1 MHRPNEVS
9 SLRLLAGSVLAVLTL
24 VACGSAGTPSAAP
37 SAPAAA
43 ITVDALAADAA
54 TLHGQTIRVK
64 GYLLATDA
72 GASMCS
78 LLLESYPPQCGGG
91 VAVTGVIPAD
101 VAAGLDKTTE
111 PGLAQAMWGWV
122 EVVGT
127 VDTSGGAPT
136 IALTEIRLAA
146 P

>member
-1 MHRPNEVS
+1 MRP
-9 SLRLLAGSVLAVLTL
+9 LAGIVLAVLT
-24 VACGSAGTPSAAP
+24 VIGCGSAGAPSAPATP

-43 ITVDALAADAA
+43 VTVDALAADAA
-54 TLHGQTIRVK
+54 TLDGQTIRVK

-91 VAVTGVIPAD
+91 VGVTGEIPGE

-127 VDTSGGAPT
+127 LDASGATPT
-136 IALTEIRLAA
+136 IAITEIRLVE

>member
-1 MHRPNEVS
+1 M
-9 SLRLLAGSVLAVLTL
+9 RLLAGLVLAALTSL
-24 VACGSAGTPSAAP
+24 ACGSANTPSPAP

-43 ITVDALAADAA
+43 ITVDALMADAA
-54 TLHGQTIRVK
+54 ALDGQLIRVQ
-64 GYLLATDA
+64 GYLLANDA

-91 VAVTGVIPAD
+91 VGVTGEIPAD

-111 PGLAQAMWGWV
+111 PGLARAMWGWV

-127 VDTSGGAPT
+127 LDASGGAPT
-136 IALTEIRLAA
+136 IDLSEIRLAV

>member
-1 MHRPNEVS
+1 MR
-9 SLRLLAGSVLAVLTL
+9 RLAGLVLAALTL
-24 VACGSAGTPSAAP
+24 LACGSASTPSPAP

-43 ITVDALAADAA
+43 IDVDTLVADAA
-54 TLHGQTIRVK
+54 TLDGQTVRVK

-91 VAVTGVIPAD
+91 VGVTGEIPGD
-101 VAAGLDKTTE
+101 VAAGLEKTTE

-127 VDTSGGAPT
+127 LDASGGAPT
-136 IALTEIRLAA
+136 IDLSEIRLAV

>member
-1 MHRPNEVS
+1 MRS
-9 SLRLLAGSVLAVLTL
+9 MALAVLAVLTL
-24 VACGSAGTPSAAP
+24 TACGSASTPSAAP
-37 SAPAAA
+37 SAPTAA

-54 TLHGQTIRVK
+54 SLDGQTVRVK

-91 VAVTGVIPAD
+91 VAVTGEIPGE

-127 VDTSGGAPT
+127 FDSSGGSPT

>member
-1 MHRPNEVS
+1 MR
-9 SLRLLAGSVLAVLTL
+9 LAGSVLAALIL
-24 VACGSAGTPSAAP
+24 VACGSATTPSAAP
-37 SAPAAA
+37 SAPATA
-43 ITVDALAADAA
+43 ITVDALVADAA
-54 TLHGQTIRVK
+54 TLDGQTVRVK

-72 GASMCS
+72 GATMCS

-91 VAVTGVIPAD
+91 IGLTGEIPAD
-101 VAAGLDKTTE
+101 VVAGLDRTTE
-111 PGLAQAMWGWV
+111 PDLAQAMWGWV

-127 VDTSGGAPT
+127 LDTSGGAPT

>member
-1 MHRPNEVS
+1 M
-9 SLRLLAGSVLAVLTL
+9 RLLAGSVLAVLTL
-24 VACGSAGTPSAAP
+24 IACASTASPSAAP
-37 SAPAAA
+37 SASVAPTAPATAL
-43 ITVDALAADAA
+43 TVDALLADAA
-54 TLHGQTIRVK
+54 RLDGQSIRVQ

-91 VAVTGVIPAD
+91 VRITGEIPGD
-101 VAAGLDKTTE
+101 VVAGLDKTTE

-127 VDTSGGAPT
+127 LGSVGGAPT
-136 IALTEIRLAA
+136 IAATEIRLAV

>member
-1 MHRPNEVS
+1 M
-9 SLRLLAGSVLAVLTL
+9 RLLAGPVLAALIL
-24 VACGSAGTPSAAP
+24 AACGSATTPSAAP

-43 ITVDALAADAA
+43 IDVDALVADAA
-54 TLHGQTIRVK
+54 TLDGRTVRVK

-72 GASMCS
+72 GATMCS

-91 VAVTGVIPAD
+91 VELTGEIPGD
-101 VAAGLDKTTE
+101 VVAGLDKTTE
-111 PGLAQAMWGWV
+111 PDLAQAMWGWV

-127 VDTSGGAPT
+127 LDASGGAPT
-136 IALTEIRLAA
+136 IDLSEIRLAV

>member
-1 MHRPNEVS
+1 M
-9 SLRLLAGSVLAVLTL
+9 RLLAGSVLVVLTL
-24 VACGSAGTPSAAP
+24 LACGPTSTSSAAASAPAAP

-43 ITVDALAADAA
+43 ITVDALVANAA
-54 TLHGQTIRVK
+54 TLDGQTVRVN

-72 GASMCS
+72 GANTCS

-91 VAVTGVIPAD
+91 VGVFGEIPAD

-111 PGLAQAMWGWV
+111 PGLAKAMWGWV
-122 EVVGT
+122 EVIGT
-127 VDTSGGAPT
+127 LETAGGAPT
-136 IALTEIRLAA
+136 IRIAAIRLVA

>member
-1 MHRPNEVS
+1 M
-9 SLRLLAGSVLAVLTL
+9 RLLAGLVLAALTL
-24 VACGSAGTPSAAP
+24 LACGSANTPSPAP

-43 ITVDALAADAA
+43 ITVDALMADAA
-54 TLHGQTIRVK
+54 ALDGQLIRVQ
-64 GYLLATDA
+64 GYLLANDA

-91 VAVTGVIPAD
+91 VGVTGEIPAD

-111 PGLAQAMWGWV
+111 PGLARAMWGWV

-127 VDTSGGAPT
+127 LDAFGGAPT
-136 IALTEIRLAA
+136 IDLSEIRLAV

>member
-1 MHRPNEVS
+1 M
-9 SLRLLAGSVLAVLTL
+9 RLLAGSVLAVLIL
-24 VACGSAGTPSAAP
+24 LACGSTSTPSAAP
-37 SAPAAA
+37 SASVAPSPPAAA
-43 ITVDALAADAA
+43 LSVDALVADAA
-54 TLHGQTIRVK
+54 TLDGRTVRVK

-91 VAVTGVIPAD
+91 VDVTGEIPGD
-101 VAAGLDKTTE
+101 VAAGLDRTTE

-127 VDTSGGAPT
+127 LDASGGAPT
-136 IALTEIRLAA
+136 IVLTAIRLAA

>member
-1 MHRPNEVS
+1 MR
-9 SLRLLAGSVLAVLTL
+9 L
-24 VACGSAGTPSAAP
+24 VAGLVIAMLTSLACGAASTPSPVP
-37 SAPAAA
+37 SAPADA
-43 ITVDALAADAA
+43 ITVDALMADAA
-54 TLHGQTIRVK
+54 TLDGQLIRVK

-91 VAVTGVIPAD
+91 VGVTGAIPGD

-111 PGLAQAMWGWV
+111 PGVAQAMWGWV
-122 EVVGT
+122 EVVGSL
-127 VDTSGGAPT
+127 DASGGAPT
-136 IALTEIRLAA
+136 IDLTEIRLAA

>member
-1 MHRPNEVS
+1 MTERPVS
-9 SLRLLAGSVLAVLTL
+9 SMRLLAGSVLAVVIL
-24 VACGSAGTPSAAP
+24 VACGSASTPSAAP

-43 ITVDALAADAA
+43 IDVDALVADAA
-54 TLHGQTIRVK
+54 TLDGQTVRVQ

-72 GASMCS
+72 GATMCS

-91 VAVTGVIPAD
+91 VVLTGEIPGD
-101 VAAGLDKTTE
+101 VVAGLDKTTE
-111 PGLAQAMWGWV
+111 PDLAQAMWGWV

-127 VDTSGGAPT
+127 VDASGGAPT
-136 IALTEIRLAA
+136 VSLTEIRLAA